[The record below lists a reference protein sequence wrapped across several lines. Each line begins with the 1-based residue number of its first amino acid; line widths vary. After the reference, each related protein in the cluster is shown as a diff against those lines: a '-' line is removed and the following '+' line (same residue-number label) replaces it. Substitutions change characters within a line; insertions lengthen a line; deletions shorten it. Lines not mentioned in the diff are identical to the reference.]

1 MNEEKKLCG
10 NANMRKQV
18 YRQDKHYPPQ
28 NTSKYSPSIIYFLLN
43 EIDLDLW
50 LRLKTLTFTKCHQH
64 FWFA

>member
-1 MNEEKKLCG
+1 MNEEKKLCR

-43 EIDLDLW
+43 EIDLEPLVA
-50 LRLKTLTFTKCHQH
+50 T
-64 FWFA
+64 